1 MGHIRTG
8 VLPKSQKWNDI
19 VQQIAGSDVS
29 EIEVADIAQNTIQ
42 NVRSQFRHIVRDNG
56 VIAAFQFLVHL
67 AVASREENPQT
78 WLLNIGIKLPANPTP
93 LSFAQAV
100 NTWVEPQRDAIEY
113 SEIAHKAAGDAI
125 SKWYREHLPTTGSLF
140 QSLEDPFEVWR
151 KAANGAGFCELSRL
165 FFAKFTQRYL
175 SYFLDREASS
185 ALGDF
190 SQQLE
195 RHVDTISLHA
205 FETAKI
211 NQSYAAGWFNK
222 FAKEGVPHD
231 KEIGRFVEFA
241 LGKMRDALQQEDDKK

>member
-8 VLPKSQKWNDI
+8 VLPKSQKWKDI

-29 EIEVADIAQNTIQ
+29 ETEVAVIAQNTIQ

-56 VIAAFQFLVHL
+56 VLAAFQFLVHL

-78 WLLNIGIKLPANPTP
+78 WLSKIGIKIPDNPTP

-100 NTWVEPQRDAIEY
+100 STWVEPQIDSIEY
-113 SEIAHKAAGDAI
+113 SEIAHRAAGDAI
-125 SKWYREHLPTTGSLF
+125 SNWYREHQPTTGSLF

-175 SYFLDREASS
+175 AYFLDREASS

-190 SQQLE
+190 SKQLE
-195 RHVDTISLHA
+195 KHVDTISLHA

-211 NQSYAAGWFNK
+211 TQSFAAGWFNK
-222 FAKEGVPHD
+222 FANEGVPSE
-231 KEIGRFVEFA
+231 KEIGRFFASA
-241 LGKMRDALQQEDDKK
+241 LGKMRDALQQEGDKK